1 MANGLGAGGGAGL
14 LWLLWLFCC
23 FAAGG
28 EEDEEGFVIMYQIF
42 LLGAMRLRLPKSRRR
57 IQKSVVYIVHKLVVP
72 TNSWSQR
79 LAESMPRRE

>member
-1 MANGLGAGGGAGL
+1 MANGLGAGGGAGILWL

-42 LLGAMRLRLPKSRRR
+42 LSGAMRVRLPKSSRR
-57 IQKSVVYIVHKLVVP
+57 IQKSIVYIVHKLVVP
-72 TNSWSQR
+72 APCRIHAKT
-79 LAESMPRRE
+79 